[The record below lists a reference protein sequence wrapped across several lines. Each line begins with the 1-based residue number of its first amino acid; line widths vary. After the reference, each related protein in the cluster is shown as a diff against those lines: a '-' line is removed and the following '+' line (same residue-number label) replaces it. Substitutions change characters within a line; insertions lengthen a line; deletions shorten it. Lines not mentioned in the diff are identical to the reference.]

1 MSELRSPLRIFVV
14 DDNEE
19 FLALSGDWIASE
31 LSLSLVGCA
40 KTGLEALEAVAR
52 TEPDVVLV
60 DVVMPGIDGFETT
73 RRLKLS
79 ASAPRV
85 IVMSFLDSDSVRR
98 AAADAGA
105 DGFLSKAELT
115 DRLSAVLEPPA

>member
-79 ASAPRV
+79 PSAPRV